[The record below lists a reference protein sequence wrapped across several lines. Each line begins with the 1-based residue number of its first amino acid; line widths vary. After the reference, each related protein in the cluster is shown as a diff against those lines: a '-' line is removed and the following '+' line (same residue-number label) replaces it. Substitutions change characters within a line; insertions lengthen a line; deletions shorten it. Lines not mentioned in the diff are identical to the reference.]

1 MRHLA
6 LAAILITSSAFAQGY
21 GGYRD
26 GGYRGDPY
34 NRDAY
39 ARGYNGSGAIDR
51 AFADLEQAASSTFYA
66 RHQRGHIDH
75 ALREL
80 SKFQSKWSRGKF
92 DRHALDEAIGEMS
105 HIARSGEMHPRTRE
119 MLARDADELRAFRA
133 GAGYES
139 YGYGPGRRYDPY
151 YGR

>member
-6 LAAILITSSAFAQGY
+6 LSAFLLAASALSASSAFAQAY
-21 GGYRD
+21 

-39 ARGYNGSGAIDR
+39 ARGYNGSGPVER
-51 AFADLEQAASSTFYA
+51 AFGDLERAASSGYRA
-66 RHQRGHIDH
+66 RHERGRIDH

-80 SKFQSKWSRGKF
+80 SKFQNKWSRGKF

-105 HIARSGEMHPRTRE
+105 HVSRAWDIDPRTRE
-119 MLARDADELRAFRA
+119 MLARDADELRAFRE
-133 GAGYES
+133 GARYES
-139 YGYGPGRRYDPY
+139 RGWDRPNDPY
-151 YGR
+151 YRR